1 MDHSYHVIQ
10 AKGLNIFR
18 EGQAILADLDLS
30 IAKGEFCYLLGGT
43 GSGKSS
49 LLKTLFGALP
59 LHSGQL
65 EVAGQNMATL
75 NVRQMPEFRRKLGM
89 IFQDFRLLEDRSVRD
104 NLDVILRAT
113 DWNSKK
119 ERNNRIEEVLEWVHL
134 PEKVEKFPHQLSG
147 GERQRVA
154 IARALLNQPQLIIGD
169 EPTGNLD
176 PATSDEILYLL
187 SRLNKEKNTAI
198 LLATHDYRLLDKFPG
213 RILKLQAGALLE
225 QRID

>member
-1 MDHSYHVIQ
+1 
-10 AKGLNIFR
+10 
-18 EGQAILADLDLS
+18 
-30 IAKGEFCYLLGGT
+30 
-43 GSGKSS
+43 
-49 LLKTLFGALP
+49 
-59 LHSGQL
+59 
-65 EVAGQNMATL
+65 
-75 NVRQMPEFRRKLGM
+75 M

-134 PEKVEKFPHQLSG
+134 PEKIEKFPHQLSG